1 MEKVQLLK
9 KIESILDDAK
19 RTSMWGNVEITLQC
33 GEAVVIH
40 ETRSTK
46 LRKEGNNPNE
56 RYEQR

>member
-1 MEKVQLLK
+1 MDKASLLK
-9 KIESILDDAK
+9 KLETILDEAK
-19 RTSMWGNVEITLQC
+19 RTSMWGTIEITLQH

-56 RYEQR
+56 RFETR